1 MDASYKISVFLEPE
15 TYKALDE
22 MTRDSE
28 DPRSISDLINKAI
41 CELIKNN
48 KKKKESEEQLKRG
61 YEDLGEIN
69 LGLAEMCLEAD
80 NQALYITELNLT
92 ESE

>member
-1 MDASYKISVFLEPE
+1 MDASYKISVILEPE
-15 TYKALDE
+15 IYQALEE
-22 MTRDSE
+22 MAKDNENPKSV
-28 DPRSISDLINKAI
+28 SDIVNKAI

-61 YEDLGEIN
+61 YEELGEIN

-80 NQALYITELNLT
+80 NQAWRLAELNLT

>member
-1 MDASYKISVFLEPE
+1 MDASYKISVSLDPE
-15 TYKALDE
+15 TYEALE
-22 MTRDSE
+22 KISRDSE
-28 DPRSISDLINKAI
+28 ESKSVSELINKAI
-41 CELIKNN
+41 GEWIKNN

-61 YEDLGEIN
+61 YEELGEIN

-80 NQALYITELNLT
+80 NQALYITELKLT

>member
-1 MDASYKISVFLEPE
+1 MDASYKISVILQPE
-15 TYKALDE
+15 IYEALDE
-22 MTRDSE
+22 MSRDSE
-28 DPRSISDLINKAI
+28 ESKSVSDLINKAI

-48 KKKKESEEQLKRG
+48 KKKKESEEQLKKG
-61 YEDLGEIN
+61 YEELGEIN

>member
-1 MDASYKISVFLEPE
+1 MDATYKISVLLSAETYQALEEIAKEREEPE
-15 TYKALDE
+15 
-22 MTRDSE
+22 
-28 DPRSISDLINKAI
+28 SISGLVNQAI
-41 CELIKNN
+41 CEWIKKN
-48 KKKKESEEQLKRG
+48 KKTKELEEQFKKG
-61 YEDLGEIN
+61 YEELGEIN